1 METMARRIETP
12 LREEIIK
19 TLHAGDEVLLN
30 GIVYTARDMAHAR
43 LKTLIAQGEELPFE
57 AEGSV
62 IYYVGPSPAPA
73 GRAIG
78 SAGPTTSYRMDPFVP
93 VMFKAGMRGMIGK
106 GPRSEE
112 VKRLIREFCG
122 VYFGATGGAA
132 ALLSG
137 SVIKAEI
144 IAFDDLGTEAM
155 RRLVVKDMPV
165 IVINDCYGGDL
176 YQEGIKKYSTMG
188 KT

>member
-1 METMARRIETP
+1 MGDKIKRIETP
-12 LREEIIK
+12 LTEEVIK
-19 TLHAGDEVLLN
+19 TLRMGDEVLLS
-30 GIVYTARDMAHAR
+30 GTIYTARDMAHAR
-43 LKTLIAQGEELPFE
+43 LQEMIKQGEELPFD

-62 IYYVGPSPAPA
+62 IYYVGPSPAPE
-73 GRAIG
+73 GRVIG

-93 VMFKAGMRGMIGK
+93 VMFGAGMRGMIGK

-112 VKRLIREFCG
+112 VKKLIVEKCG

-137 SVIKAEI
+137 SILEAEV
-144 IAFDDLGTEAM
+144 IAFDDLGPEAI
-155 RRLVVKDMPV
+155 RKLAVKDMPV

-176 YQEGIKKYSTMG
+176 YLEGVKKYRT
-188 KT
+188 